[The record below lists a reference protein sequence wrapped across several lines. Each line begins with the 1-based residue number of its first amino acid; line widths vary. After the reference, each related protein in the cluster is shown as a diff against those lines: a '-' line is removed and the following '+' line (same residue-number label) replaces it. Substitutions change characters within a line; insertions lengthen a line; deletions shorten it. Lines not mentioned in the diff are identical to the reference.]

1 MEASWDLRMVP
12 VLNLR
17 TLTENKCSTVLLPE
31 IMTNKSPPT
40 FAFFSPVNHGCMV
53 LPLVPFLFLYDLL

>member
-40 FAFFSPVNHGCMV
+40 FAFSPCKSWLHGPS
-53 LPLVPFLFLYDLL
+53 LWPFPFPL

>member
-40 FAFFSPVNHGCMV
+40 FAFFFPCKSWLHGPS
-53 LPLVPFLFLYDLL
+53 LWPFPFPL